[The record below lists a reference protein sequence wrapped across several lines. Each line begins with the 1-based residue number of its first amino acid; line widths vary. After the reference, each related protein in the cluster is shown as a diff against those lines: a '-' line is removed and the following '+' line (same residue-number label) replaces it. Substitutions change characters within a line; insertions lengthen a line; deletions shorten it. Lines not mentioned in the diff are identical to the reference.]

1 MGSIRSFSHDNDGVT
16 NWAMGR
22 AGQVRNLNSLQ
33 KMWNIREQYDVYT
46 RTRPSQILKSESRKS
61 NVVTVLEN
69 EFANP
74 FDIALDR
81 TMLINLSSGLV
92 METPTK
98 LQNLQQGGIII
109 SKRFSSRMTSTIFQE
124 VF

>member
-1 MGSIRSFSHDNDGVT
+1 MGSIRRFSPDNDACT
-16 NWAMGR
+16 NWTMGR
-22 AGQVRNLNSLQ
+22 AEQSQNLNSLLQ
-33 KMWNIREQYDVYT
+33 MCVIREQYDVYN

-69 EFANP
+69 EFVNP

-81 TMLINLSSGLV
+81 TMLINLTSGLV

-98 LQNLQQGGIII
+98 LQNCNKMALL
-109 SKRFSSRMTSTIFQE
+109 
-124 VF
+124 